1 MSRRDSTGVLEDF
14 KGIIR
19 MHGNTGEPTATMKI
33 HGIRIDRKKN
43 QSRLNR

>member
-1 MSRRDSTGVLEDF
+1 MSRRDSTGVLEHF

-19 MHGNTGEPTATMKI
+19 MHGNTGEPTAAMKRN
-33 HGIRIDRKKN
+33 GIRIDRKEN